1 MILRVKHN
9 DVDLQRK
16 GRVLAVIL
24 LVMALGVVVLAA
36 FNLAHGDEYTLS
48 NVSFFLVLAALFA
61 LNRAG
66 HVTGA
71 GLLTVALLTA
81 GSLYLLSTD
90 DTLKTT
96 FIAMCIPVLLA
107 SFLIVPWSGFL
118 ITTMLIVG
126 YMTIDITTPDN
137 IGIVDSGDYPALLAL
152 VVVSSIAYML
162 SSSLNRAYEETRR
175 QALHDSL
182 TGLPNRALFTNR
194 LQQSIDRKSRESDT
208 SAVLYMDLDQ
218 FKIINDSLGH
228 ETGDRLLIEVSRR
241 LRSCLRPGDTAARLG
256 GDEFT
261 ILLDDISGPA
271 DAVRVAERVAEE
283 LREPFRLGEHQ
294 VFVTTSVGIALN
306 DSAGVSPNSLLR
318 NADVAMYDAKKEGKA
333 RYKIFDPGMHAK
345 AIRRLEMENEL
356 RRAITQEELR
366 IHYQPKVSLDTG
378 EIVGMEA
385 LVRWDHPEQGL
396 INPNEFIPLA
406 EETLLINP
414 LGRWVLQEACRQARE
429 WRRRYPD
436 FSDLVMSVNLSV
448 RQFQQPNLISELS
461 EVLEETGLDP
471 CGLQLEITESVMTD
485 DAEYAVD
492 LLQKLRILN
501 VQLGLDDFGKGYS
514 SLTSLRQ
521 FPLDDL
527 KIDKSFVEGIGQN
540 VQDTA
545 IVQLMVDLAHT
556 VGMQVVG
563 EGVER
568 AEQLT
573 RLREMGCDL
582 AQGFYL
588 SRPLTSEEAEAL
600 LADSPR
606 SPSGSSDSPVQL
618 ATLQTLTSTERKM
631 GSEQASKPA

>member
-1 MILRVKHN
+1 
-9 DVDLQRK
+9 
-16 GRVLAVIL
+16 
-24 LVMALGVVVLAA
+24 MALGVVVLAA

-66 HVTGA
+66 HVAGA

-90 DTLKTT
+90 DTLNTT

-107 SFLIVPWSGFL
+107 SFLIVPWSGFV

-126 YMTIDITTPDN
+126 YMTIDITISDN
-137 IGIVDSGDYPALLAL
+137 KFGIVGSGDYPALLAL
-152 VVVSSIAYML
+152 VVVSLIAYML

-182 TGLPNRALFTNR
+182 TGLPNRTLFTNR
-194 LQQSIDRKSRESDT
+194 LQQSIDRKYREPGT

-218 FKIINDSLGH
+218 FKVINDSLGH
-228 ETGDRLLIEVSRR
+228 ESGDALLIEVSRR

-261 ILLDDISGPA
+261 ILLDEISNPS
-271 DAVRVAERVAEE
+271 DAVRVAKRIADE
-283 LREPFRLGEHQ
+283 LREPFGLDEHQ
-294 VFVTTSVGIALN
+294 IFVTTSVGIALN
-306 DSAGVSPNSLLR
+306 ESASVSPNSLLR
-318 NADVAMYDAKKEGKA
+318 NADVAMYEAKKEGKA
-333 RYKIFDPGMHAK
+333 RYKIFDPGMHAQ
-345 AIRRLEMENEL
+345 ALRRLEMENEL
-356 RRAITQEELR
+356 RRAINQEELR
-366 IHYQPKVSLDTG
+366 IHYQPKVLLDTG

-436 FSDLVMSVNLSV
+436 HSDLVMSVNLSV

-461 EVLEETGLDP
+461 EVLQETSLDP
-471 CGLQLEITESVMTD
+471 RALQLEITESVVTD
-485 DAEYAVD
+485 DAGYAVD
-492 LLQKLRILN
+492 LLQKLKILN

-545 IVQLMVDLAHT
+545 IVQLIVDLAHT

-573 RLREMGCDL
+573 RLREMRCDV

-606 SPSGSSDSPVQL
+606 LPLESSDSPRQL
-618 ATLQTLTSTERKM
+618 ATPQTLTGTERKM
-631 GSEQASKPA
+631 GSERVGKLA